1 MSEQDQ
7 KLLSVAN
14 QIKEHLSIIG
24 TDYRYQAVNEAY
36 AETAGRSRE
45 ELVGMPVAE
54 LVGQGDFERLVKTKL
69 DQCFSGKDVRFR
81 FDFKYSGRPERVYMD
96 VTLLPHRDASG
107 AVVGAV
113 VSSRD
118 VTALKRIEDQ
128 YARLAYYDPAT
139 NLSNGLMFE
148 RELDRS
154 LARAKRY
161 KTSFALLAICVDGIS
176 AIRDSH
182 GEAACDSLLK
192 VAAMR
197 IKGSI
202 RQNDL
207 AARLSGDE
215 FLVLGEGVT
224 DDSTTLVLA
233 SRLSENL
240 RGEYQLTNEAF
251 RFSVAIGVASYPADS
266 ELRVDLMKQAREA
279 LMRAK
284 QSNRAS
290 IVFAR
295 ESI

>member
-7 KLLSVAN
+7 KLLEVAN
-14 QIKEHLSIIG
+14 QIRDHLSIIG
-24 TDYRYQAVNEAY
+24 TDYRYQVVNEAY
-36 AETAGRSRE
+36 AEAAGRTRQ
-45 ELVGMPVAE
+45 ELVGMSVAE

-69 DQCFSGKDVRFR
+69 DQCFAGQDVRFR
-81 FDFKYSGRPERVYMD
+81 FDFKYAGRPDRVYMD
-96 VTLLPHRDASG
+96 VTLLPHRDAAG
-107 AVVGAV
+107 KVVGAV
-113 VSSRD
+113 VSARD
-118 VTALKRIEDQ
+118 VTVLKRIEDQ

-161 KTSFALLAICVDGIS
+161 ENRFALLALCVDGIS

-182 GEAACDSLLK
+182 GEAAGDSLLK

-215 FLVLGEGVT
+215 FLVLGEGVG
-224 DDSTTLVLA
+224 DDSTILVLA

-240 RGEYQLTNEAF
+240 RSEYQLADEAF
-251 RFSVAIGVASYPADS
+251 RFSVSIGVASYPADS
-266 ELRVDLMKQAREA
+266 DQRVDLMKQARGA
-279 LMRAK
+279 MQRAK
-284 QSNRAS
+284 QSDRAS

-295 ESI
+295 ETL